1 MLGLF
6 GHNYTVLFFLCLLI
20 FSTIMP
26 VLPMLCANCCS
37 LSYSL
42 VFLPNITVITHSLT
56 CVIQICLLLQSL
68 RSSFHFNNKQ
78 KLEVEASTIFQLVQS
93 QSVYLRV
100 YQDTFE
106 VSFNLNLE
114 SNNVEVVCKF
124 VVSVDSKRFLI
135 KNFLLPT

>member
-1 MLGLF
+1 MLGLNF

-42 VFLPNITVITHSLT
+42 VFFLTFITHILT

-124 VVSVDSKRFLI
+124 VVSVDSERFLI